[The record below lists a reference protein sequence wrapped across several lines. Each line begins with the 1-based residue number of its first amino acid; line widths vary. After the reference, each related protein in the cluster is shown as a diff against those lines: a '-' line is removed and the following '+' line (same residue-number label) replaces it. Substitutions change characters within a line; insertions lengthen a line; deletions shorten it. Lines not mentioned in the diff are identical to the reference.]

1 MEEKFIQCH
10 HSRSLDY
17 SVACNLQSC
26 MQFQVW
32 QINWSHSFRFLTDVE
47 DHYNCFT
54 KIWNVKIFFA
64 KLWAGYQITL
74 LFKFTMFLQ
83 CQISLPF
90 SIYKVFTEP
99 NQCLDLHDVYDDKYL
114 LDTAAS
120 LNLLF
125 TRYLH
130 VPKRKLYRLFTKKI
144 Q

>member
-1 MEEKFIQCH
+1 
-10 HSRSLDY
+10 
-17 SVACNLQSC
+17 
-26 MQFQVW
+26 
-32 QINWSHSFRFLTDVE
+32 
-47 DHYNCFT
+47 
-54 KIWNVKIFFA
+54 
-64 KLWAGYQITL
+64 
-74 LFKFTMFLQ
+74 MFLQ

-130 VPKRKLYRLFTKKI
+130 VPKRKLYRLFTEKMESLESLESRLDMI
-144 Q
+144 TFQWI